1 MISNDR
7 SQRGADGLVV
17 AATQPA
23 ADAGAA
29 ALAGGGNAVDAAVA
43 AGFTLCVVDAANCGV
58 GGYGGFLTYLP
69 ADGAAVVVD
78 FNTWAPERLDPAGF
92 RAPGDVAQLIDS
104 GPAVAPPATVP
115 GLVAAQERFGRL
127 PLADLLEPAIRL
139 AADGFSVGRDLG
151 RALAEHWEK
160 RDRGRPDFAAVFF
173 PEGRPPVEGEHLA
186 QPDLARTLEAIAAS
200 GATPFRSGPI
210 VDAICDAVRATGGFL
225 LPEDFLRD
233 SVAIGPAE
241 STPFESAAVSGPSRT
256 TSGAGVLF
264 SALAGLEPDRLG
276 DNRSGSYVDEV
287 ARALLAAWD
296 ERTESAR
303 IALQAR
309 HTTNM
314 CAADA
319 EGGMVTLTFTHGSLW
334 FGSGIVPE
342 GTGVV
347 LNAGANLFA
356 STADGPRA
364 VTNMSP
370 LVIEEPSGTR
380 HALGATG
387 GPRIPGMLLTSI
399 VDVVHF
405 GSSLSD
411 ALAAPHLS
419 VRALEREVEAEPA
432 LLEVAGRG
440 LPLGIRDYGPAAG
453 ITRTSGGSFPAVDP
467 RFGSGVASI

>member
-1 MISNDR
+1 VISKSGYDG
-7 SQRGADGLVV
+7 GADGLVV

-23 ADAGAA
+23 ADAGAT
-29 ALAGGGNAVDAAVA
+29 ALAAGGNAVDAAVA
-43 AGFTLCVVDAANCGV
+43 AGFALCVVDSANCGV

-69 ADGAAVVVD
+69 PDGEPVVVD
-78 FNTWAPERLDPAGF
+78 FNTWAPDRLDPAGF
-92 RAPGDVAQLIDS
+92 RAPGDVGALIDS

-127 PLADLLEPAIRL
+127 QLADLLQPAIRL
-139 AADGFSVGRDLG
+139 AADGFPVGHDLG

-173 PEGRPPVEGEHLA
+173 PNGRPPVEGERLVQAELA
-186 QPDLARTLEAIAAS
+186 GTLQAIAAS
-200 GATPFRSGPI
+200 GAAPFRQGPL
-210 VDAICDAVRATGGFL
+210 VEAICDAVRAAGGFL
-225 LPEDFLRD
+225 RPEDFLAET
-233 SVAIGPAE
+233 VTIGPAE
-241 STPFESAAVSGPSRT
+241 STPFESAVVSGPSRG

-264 SALAGLEPDRLG
+264 GALAGIEPARLG
-276 DNRSGSYVDEV
+276 ENRSRAYVDEV
-287 ARALLAAWD
+287 AGALLAAWD

-303 IALQAR
+303 VALQAR

-356 STADGPRA
+356 ATADGPRA
-364 VTNMSP
+364 VTNMAP
-370 LVIEEPSGTR
+370 VVVEAPDGER

-405 GSSLSD
+405 GSTLPD

-440 LPLGIRDYGPAAG
+440 TPLGLRDYGPAAG
-453 ITRTSGGSFPAVDP
+453 ITRTSSGCVPAVDP
-467 RFGSGVASI
+467 RFGSGVAAV